1 MAARSSELR
10 PSERIPLGSRPL
22 GSRRQTACKP
32 GSVPR
37 KPGGWPFIWDS
48 RRRLPRATHPDGGAE
63 TRLDAPGVNRALSA
77 PSLFG
82 LAPGEACH
90 AAPVASR
97 AVRSYRTLSPLP
109 GPMPG
114 GLLSVAL
121 SRGSP
126 PPGVTRHRISVEPGL
141 SSPGRVSPLAGRG
154 HPARLALSTSLPDR
168 LRSRRSAYAAA
179 ATAAASAA
187 VCGSASPVTE
197 AGRKRLWKRREDS
210 RARPRVIGCPGVS
223 PPGRPAIPDALQVP
237 ADRTFGRLPVPPSSL
252 ARTVF
257 ASGQKPTPAAA
268 SIGQSNSSPGSLLRS
283 GATSLWPTTRS
294 GADAVARHD
303 RFRQG
308 HHGLHLQFGKRPVS
322 ELVTG
327 VDDLDADGDPVHVG
341 FALPAGDPGVPGPS
355 GLPLHGRRRRRPR
368 RPCSG
373 R

>member
-1 MAARSSELR
+1 MFSWQIKRLTCAEDYRSAERAGGGAQSELR

-154 HPARLALSTSLPDR
+154 HPAVWPCLHRYPTG
-168 LRSRRSAYAAA
+168 
-179 ATAAASAA
+179 
-187 VCGSASPVTE
+187 CGQDV
-197 AGRKRLWKRREDS
+197 R
-210 RARPRVIGCPGVS
+210 
-223 PPGRPAIPDALQVP
+223 
-237 ADRTFGRLPVPPSSL
+237 
-252 ARTVF
+252 
-257 ASGQKPTPAAA
+257 PTP
-268 SIGQSNSSPGSLLRS
+268 
-283 GATSLWPTTRS
+283 
-294 GADAVARHD
+294 
-303 RFRQG
+303 
-308 HHGLHLQFGKRPVS
+308 
-322 ELVTG
+322 
-327 VDDLDADGDPVHVG
+327 
-341 FALPAGDPGVPGPS
+341 
-355 GLPLHGRRRRRPR
+355 RRRRPR
-368 RPCSG
+368 PAQRFADRRRP
-373 R
+373 